1 MKGLAYILTYFYWQ
15 NGNRVIHSFIIY
27 GSNLWSLEQI
37 EKQAKD
43 RIDSEEGIR
52 GYYITQQEIFASN
65 I

>member
-27 GSNLWSLEQI
+27 CSNLWSLEQI
-37 EKQAKD
+37 EQQAKD
-43 RIDSEEGIR
+43 RIDSEEGIC